1 MKRPDQ
7 YRLDVD
13 EAGATDYKQRPDT
26 PNEAE
31 LNQEEAQRDLYD
43 RLAQGEA
50 AKAGPPAE
58 EGPAGERERGS
69 RDGGGQPASR
79 DDSADGQPAARDDS
93 ADEDD
98 SAG

>member
-31 LNQEEAQRDLYD
+31 LSQEEAQRELYD
-43 RLAQGEA
+43 RLEEA
-50 AKAGPPAE
+50 EEAKAPPAGDGE
-58 EGPAGERERGS
+58 QEGDAG
-69 RDGGGQPASR
+69 
-79 DDSADGQPAARDDS
+79 
-93 ADEDD
+93 DEDD
-98 SAG
+98 SAA

>member
-31 LNQEEAQRDLYD
+31 LSQEEAQRELYD
-43 RLAQGEA
+43 RLEQGEA
-50 AKAGPPAE
+50 AKAGPPAG
-58 EGPAGERERGS
+58 EGGRAGERGDGERGAREDS
-69 RDGGGQPASR
+69 GGGQRNPR
-79 DDSADGQPAARDDS
+79 DDSGG
-93 ADEDD
+93 EDD
-98 SAG
+98 PAG

>member
-43 RLAQGEA
+43 RLEQGEA
-50 AKAGPPAE
+50 AKARRPSGD
-58 EGPAGERERGS
+58 GPAGERGDGERG
-69 RDGGGQPASR
+69 PR
-79 DDSADGQPAARDDS
+79 DDSGDGPRDDS
-93 ADEDD
+93 GDEDD
-98 SAG
+98 PAR

>member
-50 AKAGPPAE
+50 AKAPPAGD
-58 EGPAGERERGS
+58 GPDGEREG
-69 RDGGGQPASR
+69 DAG
-79 DDSADGQPAARDDS
+79 
-93 ADEDD
+93 DEDD
-98 SAG
+98 SAA

>member
-31 LNQEEAQRDLYD
+31 LSQEEAQRELYD
-43 RLAQGEA
+43 RLEQGEA
-50 AKAGPPAE
+50 AKAGPPAG
-58 EGPAGERERGS
+58 EGPAGEPGDGQRGS
-69 RDGGGQPASR
+69 ADDSGDGERHPRDGSG
-79 DDSADGQPAARDDS
+79 
-93 ADEDD
+93 DEDD